1 MATGFTFVATSAKS
15 GFSLYEADYQADM
28 YWSGYLI
35 PAPAGTPP
43 QSIDYTDSLR
53 SVFNKGVYTPVYPG
67 SFLFAPTRPPGLS
80 SDPASFID
88 GVVSYLKSQNLI
100 AGSQTILWLP
110 AVAPLTFGQ
119 PFAAYC
125 IVFSCNGQNGRF
137 IATGNWNAQM
147 GQNFTFNILLN
158 ATLQIAAS
166 GDRIQFSVPTSYSQ
180 GIGFAR
186 AHTNLGIAVTGGAS
200 SLSAYLPFTGNSAG
214 CCLFTATVQP
224 AVTFGAGGLPL
235 GFLYSALDSSGGGAQ
250 TDNFYYPA
258 FSIADLPASL
268 ACIGTV
274 DVLDPFNQA
283 MPATVLQAGG
293 LRTGFVLPG
302 GTPLQSCL
310 RNVPGNQIGLL
321 PLGRGAVVPAEIPR
335 QAGAFALTT
344 GATVPGNP
352 ANAVPALTL
361 TGRFAISAAQ
371 QAAAAPV
378 QLLCGLYGSDFISL
392 TSYDPD
398 AAGND
403 ALLFYLAS
411 PAYAPVFPFAVA
423 TLNAPSSGNVV
434 TALTPAAATAWVT
447 VVQGAATAP
456 AYHAEPAGSPQFGFP
471 ADTGGAAIVL
481 QSRPPAL
488 PVPQGVSHAFPMV
501 PYAGITAV
509 TPSGATLASFESS
522 ILAATRKQIISGG
535 AQQTWAARASAL
547 TASRTRR
554 RAAEPNLAAEP
565 PPGTAYVSTPQGL
578 IATVD
583 TTTGTYLSV
592 ALGQTLSAA
601 GTALPFAFSHPTI
614 AMQDALQ
621 TNQLFLVVVNPANLV
636 DVPADFQNAVEI
648 AGWSMAAEVGVGVSA
663 TQYANVMI
671 LKYCSGSFKSRI
683 VNPNQWTAQA
693 NFSLPAGTDPNS
705 DLAGVSYTGLSSW
718 LQGLVATAEAAVAA
732 NPNSPYANFVNLVN
746 DPAWNGVLVLQANL
760 DANSL
765 PAGLAGIV
773 AGIDLTRFVAHH
785 FGFTA
790 SRVSVNADNTITFNG
805 NSSTFGLVD
814 YINPTFAANL
824 AMGLPPD
831 TPIALPV
838 ADNYA
843 FSVLQL
849 QVLFDNAAI
858 KSFVSYIELGAGA
871 LFRTAVL
878 TTTFNGTLMPSNGVV
893 LDGSYIDQNGTG
905 IYIFAQGLPT
915 IFALDSNV
923 LRAVAFNRVQFNC
936 LGTIDSGAT
945 ILNRFLIWGHF
956 DFTALNDAAGQ
967 PLDILSFGEPGADS
981 AKAPSGSGLSFSS
994 LLIDM
999 TYPQTT
1005 PNAVTFVENTQNLS
1019 YDLPDSQSRDGSLF
1033 KGFALQLS
1041 GFIAAT
1047 GKQRPADY
1055 GYLTVGTPIDA
1066 MSLGNPWYGVT
1077 YNVTMGGPGA
1087 LASAAGFN
1095 SSLLLAWSPASAA
1108 DDKKYAV
1115 FTGLSLP
1122 GAAPGAKLISL
1133 QGVFK
1138 VSVDSLALS
1147 RQQVPGDES
1156 SYYYC
1161 LRLNDIGLK
1170 ILGIVKLPSDSSIN
1184 FFLFGDPGG
1193 TGSLGWYAAYIA
1205 AAPQAAL
1212 PPPGQ

>member
-1 MATGFTFVATSAKS
+1 MAAGFIFVATSANS
-15 GFSLYEADYQADM
+15 GFSLYEADYQADT
-28 YWSGYLI
+28 YWSGYLV
-35 PAPAGTPP
+35 PTPPGTPP

-53 SVFNKGVYTPVYPG
+53 SILNRGAYTALYAG
-67 SFLFAPTRPPGLS
+67 SFLFASTRPPALS
-80 SDPASFID
+80 SDPVSFID
-88 GVVSYLKSQNLI
+88 GVVAYLKTQKLI
-100 AGSQTILWLP
+100 AGSQTVLWIP
-110 AVAPLTFGQ
+110 AVDPLSFGQ
-119 PFAAYC
+119 PFAAYS
-125 IVFSCNGQNGRF
+125 IVFTCNGQNGRF
-137 IATGNWNAQM
+137 IASSNWNAQM

-158 ATLQIAAS
+158 ASLKIAAS
-166 GDRIQFSVPTSYSQ
+166 GDRIQFSVPTLSQ
-180 GIGFAR
+180 GISFAR
-186 AHTNLGIAVTGGAS
+186 GHTNLGIVVTGDAS
-200 SLSAYLPFTGNSAG
+200 GLNAYLPFTGNSAG
-214 CCLFTATVQP
+214 CCLFAATIQS
-224 AVTFGAGGLPL
+224 AVTFGTGGLSL
-235 GFLYSALDSSGGGAQ
+235 GFFYSALDTSGGGSQ
-250 TDNFYYPA
+250 TDSFYYPA

-321 PLGRGAVVPAEIPR
+321 PLGGGAVVPAEIPR

-344 GATVPGNP
+344 GAAVPSDP

-361 TGRFAISAAQ
+361 TGRFAVSAAQ
-371 QAAAAPV
+371 QAAGATV
-378 QLLCGLYGSDFISL
+378 QLLCGLYGSEFISL
-392 TSYDPD
+392 TSYDAD
-398 AAGND
+398 ADGND

-434 TALTPAAATAWVT
+434 TPLTPAAATAWVT
-447 VVQGAATAP
+447 VVQGAAMAP
-456 AYHAEPAGSPQFGFP
+456 TYHAEPAGSPQFGFP

-481 QSRPPAL
+481 QSAPPAL
-488 PVPQGVSHAFPMV
+488 PVPQGVAHAFPMV
-501 PYAGITAV
+501 PYAGISAA
-509 TPSGATLASFESS
+509 TPPGPTFASFESS
-522 ILAATRKQIISGG
+522 ILAATRKQVISGG
-535 AQQTWAARASAL
+535 AQQAWAARANAL
-547 TASRTRR
+547 AMARTRR
-554 RAAEPNLAAEP
+554 RAAVPGP
-565 PPGTAYVSTPQGL
+565 PDADPAYVSSPQGL

-583 TTTGTYLSV
+583 TATGAYLSV
-592 ALGQTLSAA
+592 ALGQTVSGA
-601 GTALPFAFSHPTI
+601 GTALPFIFNHPTI
-614 AMQDALQ
+614 ALQDALQ

-636 DVPADFQNAVEI
+636 DVPADFENAVEI

-671 LKYCSGSFKSRI
+671 LKYCSGSFKTRI

-718 LQGLVATAEAAVAA
+718 LQGIVATAEAAVAA
-732 NPNSPYANFVNLVN
+732 NPASPYANFVNLVN

-790 SRVSVNADNTITFNG
+790 SRVSVNANNTITFNG

-831 TPIALPV
+831 TPIALP
-838 ADNYA
+838 ATGNYA

-858 KSFVSYIELGAGA
+858 KSFVSYIELGADA
-871 LFRTAVL
+871 LFQTAVL
-878 TTTFNGTLMPSNGVV
+878 TTTFNGTQMPSNGVV

-905 IYIFAQGLPT
+905 IYIFTQALPT

-923 LRAVAFNRVQFNC
+923 LRAVAFNRVQFNS
-936 LGTIDSGAT
+936 LGTIDNGT
-945 ILNRFLIWGHF
+945 TMLNRFLVWGHF
-956 DFTALNDAAGQ
+956 DFTALTDGLDQ
-967 PLDILSFGEPGADS
+967 PLDILSFGDS
-981 AKAPSGSGLSFSS
+981 SAVSGQTPSGSGLSFSS

-1047 GKQRPADY
+1047 GNERPADY

-1066 MSLGNPWYGVT
+1066 TALGNPWYGVT

-1095 SSLLLAWSPASAA
+1095 SSLLLAWSPASAS

-1138 VSVDSLALS
+1138 LSVDSIALS
-1147 RQQVPGDES
+1147 RQQVPGEDS

-1170 ILGIVKLPSDSSIN
+1170 ILGIVKLPPDSSIN

>member
-1 MATGFTFVATSAKS
+1 MAAGFTFVATSAKS
-15 GFSLYEADYQADM
+15 AYSLYEADYQADT
-28 YWSGYLI
+28 YWSGYLL
-35 PAPAGTPP
+35 PP
-43 QSIDYTDSLR
+43 QTGAPPESISYTDSLR
-53 SVFNKGVYTPVYPG
+53 SVLNKGSYTAAYAG
-67 SFLFAPTRPPGLS
+67 SFLFAPTRPP
-80 SDPASFID
+80 DTANFID
-88 GVVSYLKSQNLI
+88 GVVSYLQSQKLI
-100 AGSQTILWLP
+100 AGSQTVLWIP
-110 AVAPLTFGQ
+110 TVDPLSFGQ

-125 IVFSCNGQNGRF
+125 IVFTCNGQNGRF
-137 IATGNWNAQM
+137 IASGNWNAQI

-158 ATLQIAAS
+158 ATLQIAPS
-166 GDRIQFSVPTSYSQ
+166 GDRIQFSVPPLSQ
-180 GIGFAR
+180 GISFAR
-186 AHTNLGIAVTGGAS
+186 GHTNLGIVVTGDATG
-200 SLSAYLPFTGNSAG
+200 LSAYLPFTGNSAG
-214 CCLFTATVQP
+214 CCLFAATIQP
-224 AVTFGAGGLPL
+224 AVTFAAGGLPF
-235 GFLYSALDSSGGGAQ
+235 GFFYSALDTSGGGTQ

-302 GTPLQSCL
+302 GAALQSCL

-321 PLGRGAVVPAEIPR
+321 PLGGVAVVPAEIPR
-335 QAGAFALTT
+335 QAGALALTT

-352 ANAVPALTL
+352 ASAVPALTL
-361 TGRFAISAAQ
+361 TGQFAVSAAQ
-371 QAAAAPV
+371 QAAGATV
-378 QLLCGLYGSDFISL
+378 QLLCGLYGSEFISL
-392 TSYDPD
+392 TSYDPS
-398 AAGND
+398 AGGND

-411 PAYAPVFPFAVA
+411 PAFAPVFPFVVA

-434 TALTPAAATAWVT
+434 TPLTPAASTAWVT

-456 AYHAEPAGSPQFGFP
+456 TYHAEPAGSPQFGFP
-471 ADTGGAAIVL
+471 ADIGGAAIVL

-488 PVPQGVSHAFPMV
+488 PVPQGVAHAFPMV
-501 PYAGITAV
+501 PYAGISAT
-509 TPSGATLASFESS
+509 TPPGPTLASFESS

-535 AQQTWAARASAL
+535 AQQTWAARSSAL
-547 TASRTRR
+547 TLSRARR
-554 RAAEPNLAAEP
+554 RAAEPGVAADP

-583 TTTGTYLSV
+583 TASGAYLSV
-592 ALGQTLSAA
+592 ALGQTVSDA
-601 GTALPFAFSHPTI
+601 GTALPFVFNHPTI
-614 AMQDALQ
+614 ALQDALQ

-636 DVPADFQNAVEI
+636 DVPADFENAVEI

-671 LKYCSGSFKSRI
+671 LKYCSGSFKDRI
-683 VNPNQWTAQA
+683 ANPNQWTAQA
-693 NFSLPAGTDPNS
+693 DFSLPAGTDPNS

-718 LQGLVATAEAAVAA
+718 LQGVVKTAEIAVAA
-732 NPNSPYANFVNLVN
+732 NPGSPYANFVNLVN
-746 DPAWNGVLVLQANL
+746 DPAWNGVLVLQASL

-790 SRVSVNADNTITFNG
+790 SRVSVNASNTITFNG

-831 TPIALPV
+831 TPITLPI

-858 KSFVSYIELGAGA
+858 KSFVSYIELGADA
-871 LFRTAVL
+871 LFQTLVL
-878 TTTFNGTLMPSNGVV
+878 STTFNGTRMPSNGVV

-905 IYIFAQGLPT
+905 IYIFVQALPT
-915 IFALDSNV
+915 VFALDSNV
-923 LRAVAFNRVQFNC
+923 LRAVAFNRVQFNS
-936 LGTIDSGAT
+936 LGTIDDGAT
-945 ILNRFLIWGHF
+945 MLNRFLVWGHF
-956 DFTALNDAAGQ
+956 DFTALTDGLDQ
-967 PLDILSFGEPGADS
+967 PLDILSFGDPNAVPGQT
-981 AKAPSGSGLSFSS
+981 PSGSGLSFSN

-999 TYPQTT
+999 TYPRTT

-1047 GKQRPADY
+1047 GNERPADY
-1055 GYLTVGTPIDA
+1055 GYLTVGTSINA
-1066 MSLGNPWYGVT
+1066 TSLGNPWYGVT

-1108 DDKKYAV
+1108 DDKQYAV

-1122 GAAPGAKLISL
+1122 GAAPGAKLLSL

-1138 VSVDSLALS
+1138 VSVDSITLS
-1147 RQQVPGDES
+1147 LQTVPDEAAT
-1156 SYYYC
+1156 YYC
-1161 LRLNDIGLK
+1161 LRLANIGLK
-1170 ILGIVKLPSDSSIN
+1170 ILGIKKLPSDSSIN

-1193 TGSLGWYAAYIA
+1193 TGSLGWYAAYNA
-1205 AAPQAAL
+1205 TAPQAAL
-1212 PPPGQ
+1212 PPPGP